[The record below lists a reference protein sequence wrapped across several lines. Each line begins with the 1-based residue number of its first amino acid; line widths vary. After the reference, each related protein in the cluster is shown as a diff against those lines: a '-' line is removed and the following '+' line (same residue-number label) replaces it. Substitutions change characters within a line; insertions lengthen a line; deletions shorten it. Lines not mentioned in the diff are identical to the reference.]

1 MSRIALSGNSL
12 GTGTLTIS
20 APNTN
25 VDRVLD
31 LPDSAGTL
39 DTIQRA
45 GNVLQVV
52 SASTATGVTNSTSTY
67 ADTGLTATITPL
79 FASSKILVL
88 VSQNGCSKSS
98 ANVENRMAIRLLR
111 NSDVLSVF
119 SGDLFLYTGTALL
132 LVGSLSVAVLDAPA
146 TTSATTY
153 KTQFQNPQNAA
164 SVTVQFGTTA
174 LSTIT
179 LLEIAA

>member
-1 MSRIALSGNSL
+1 MSKIALASNVD
-12 GTGTLTIS
+12 GTGTFTIASPNSNSDRTLT
-20 APNTN
+20 
-25 VDRVLD
+25 
-31 LPDSAGTL
+31 LPDAAGTV
-39 DTIQRA
+39 DTLQRA

-52 SASTATGVTNSTSTY
+52 SASTATGVTNSTATY

-98 ANVENRMAIRLLR
+98 ANAENRMAIRLLR

-119 SGDLFLYTGTALL
+119 SGDLFLYTGTAVLQ
-132 LVGSLSVAVLDAPA
+132 VGALSVAILDEPS

>member
-1 MSRIALSGNSL
+1 MSKIALSGNSL

-39 DTIQRA
+39 DTLQRA

-52 SASTATGVTNSTSTY
+52 RFGTATGVTNSTSTY

-79 FASSKILVL
+79 FSSSKILVL

-98 ANVENRMAIRLLR
+98 ANAENRMQMRLLR

-132 LVGSLSVAVLDAPA
+132 QVGSISVAILDEPS

-153 KTQFQNPQNAA
+153 KTQFNNPQNAA

-174 LSTIT
+174 TSTIT
-179 LLEIAA
+179 LMEIAA